1 MTPVILRGEAV
12 DAISEESS
20 RVGSSD
26 VSKFSFVLDASELRE
41 AERNELLKQA
51 EAESDSDGSDN
62 SIRYK

>member
-1 MTPVILRGEAV
+1 MTPVILRGEAE

-20 RVGSSD
+20 RAGSSD

-51 EAESDSDGSDN
+51 EAESDSDGSDS